1 MRKLTNERDLPVSEA
16 VEKIEVRKIVSI
28 PEMEACVQLQQS
40 VWQFRDLDIVPRRMF
55 AVANAVGGQVLGA
68 WDGERLVGYALAIP
82 GLREGQPYFHSHMLA
97 VAPEYRNHGIGRM
110 LKIAQRED
118 ALARGIE
125 LIEWT
130 FDPLEIKNA
139 FFNIE
144 KLGAIVRRYTPDFY
158 GASTSPLHGNLPTD
172 RLHAEWWLNS
182 ERVRSLIAGDGLPN
196 APINETITVTDTH
209 AGSSGTLHP
218 LPTLALESLLK
229 LRREFSAAFSTGL
242 TVLRFQKL
250 SGDSAFYQL
259 GHWNEK
265 HQDGQRN
272 RQAKGSQ

>member
-1 MRKLTNERDLPVSEA
+1 MRRMQNFAEDLPRWSRPLRGRRRSPNLIQKKWRNFGTAQRQRNERDPRVNKPA
-16 VEKIEVRKIVSI
+16 EKIEVRKIVSI

-68 WDGERLVGYALAIP
+68 WDGEKLIGYALAIP
-82 GLREGQPYFHSHMLA
+82 GLREGRPYFHSHMLA
-97 VAPEYRNHGIGRM
+97 VAPEYRNRGMGKM

-130 FDPLEIKNA
+130 FDPMEIKNA
-139 FFNIE
+139 YFNIE

-172 RLHAEWWLNS
+172 RLHAEWWLRTA
-182 ERVRSLIAGDGLPN
+182 RVRALIAGKSFRIIP
-196 APINETITVTDTH
+196 
-209 AGSSGTLHP
+209 
-218 LPTLALESLLK
+218 
-229 LRREFSAAFSTGL
+229 
-242 TVLRFQKL
+242 
-250 SGDSAFYQL
+250 
-259 GHWNEK
+259 
-265 HQDGQRN
+265 
-272 RQAKGSQ
+272 

>member
-1 MRKLTNERDLPVSEA
+1 MVQKRMNARDLPVSEA
-16 VEKIEVRKIVSI
+16 PEPIEIRKIVSI
-28 PEMEACVQLQQS
+28 PDMEACVQLQQS

-55 AVANAVGGQVLGA
+55 AVANAIGGQVMGA
-68 WDGERLVGYALAIP
+68 WAADKLVGYALAIP
-82 GLREGQPYFHSHMLA
+82 GLRDGRPYFHSHMLA
-97 VAPEYRNHGIGRM
+97 VAQEYRNRGVGKM
-110 LKIAQRED
+110 LKLAQRED
-118 ALARGIE
+118 ALASGIE

-172 RLHAEWWLNS
+172 RLHAEWWLRTA
-182 ERVRSLIAGDGLPN
+182 RVRALIAGDELPRYS
-196 APINETITVTDTH
+196 INETITVTYSRP
-209 AGSSGTLHP
+209 GSVGTFHP

-229 LRREFSAAFSTGL
+229 LRREFIAAFSAGL

-250 SGDSAFYQL
+250 SDDSACYHL
-259 GHWNEK
+259 GDLNENS
-265 HQDGQRN
+265 GVVE
-272 RQAKGSQ
+272 S